1 MKQVLITISTFIKNE
16 RFNFKQFKFSAP
28 GIFTVLISFTLL
40 IAGCQKQ
47 GFDSSSQNQV
57 ISNAS
62 INKNVKKQVLPFKGG
77 FATIESVIEIKGNTE
92 HDRITGIG
100 QLTHLGNATFVADIQ
115 FDVVDFS
122 APITGVQTTVA
133 ANGDK
138 IFSTFS
144 GYSNVPDAEGNI
156 QANLSETITGGTG
169 RFINATGT
177 FTVKANGNINV
188 PEGKNIFDGTISY

>member
-1 MKQVLITISTFIKNE
+1 MKQVSITISSFIKNDNL
-16 RFNFKQFKFSAP
+16 NFKQWKFFRRD
-28 GIFTVLISFTLL
+28 IFIGLASFALL
-40 IAGCQKQ
+40 MAGCQKE

-62 INKNVKKQVLPFKGG
+62 VNKNAQKQVLPFKGG
-77 FATIESVIEIKGNTE
+77 FATMESVIEIKGNTE

-115 FDVVDFS
+115 FDVIDFS

-144 GYSNVPDAEGNI
+144 GYSNVPDAAGNI
-156 QANLSETITGGTG
+156 DANLSSTITGGTG

-177 FTVKANGNINV
+177 FTVTAHGNINV
-188 PEGKNIFDGTISY
+188 PEGKNVFDGTISY